1 MEGLIEDTRTYS
13 TYTTTTQYFSSSN
26 TLALNITF
34 SAIIELKWLMLGI
47 TVGLWCST
55 SFGLGMVAL
64 ASLLFGEGFWSC
76 VFINIVYIY
85 ARYKISGRFF
95 LLDYPVLRI

>member
-34 SAIIELKWLMLGI
+34 SAIIELKGLMLGI
-47 TVGLWCST
+47 HKD
-55 SFGLGMVAL
+55 FMM
-64 ASLLFGEGFWSC
+64 
-76 VFINIVYIY
+76 
-85 ARYKISGRFF
+85 
-95 LLDYPVLRI
+95 